1 MKARMSLFI
10 PCILICA
17 AYAAANEWQQ
27 ADSHQHTQE
36 VQRRGDQAMGFDH
49 TRTTHHFLLSSSGG
63 AIQVTANDPKDQES
77 RDQIRMHLTH
87 IAKMFSDGNFEI
99 PMVVHAEK
107 PPGTAA
113 MKELKADISYK
124 YVEIV
129 DGGKVVISSDNPAAI
144 NAIHEFLRFQIKD
157 HQTGDSLEVV
167 R

>member
-1 MKARMSLFI
+1 
-10 PCILICA
+10 
-17 AYAAANEWQQ
+17 
-27 ADSHQHTQE
+27 
-36 VQRRGDQAMGFDH
+36 MGFDH

-99 PMVVHAEK
+99 PMVVHAQT
-107 PPGTAA
+107 PPGIVV
-113 MKELKADISYK
+113 MKELKGDVSYK

-144 NAIHEFLRFQIKD
+144 NAIHEFLSFQIKD

>member
-1 MKARMSLFI
+1 
-10 PCILICA
+10 
-17 AYAAANEWQQ
+17 
-27 ADSHQHTQE
+27 
-36 VQRRGDQAMGFDH
+36 MGFDH
-49 TRTTHHFLLSSSGG
+49 ARTTHHFLLSSSGG

-87 IAKMFSDGNFEI
+87 IAKMFSEGDFEI
-99 PMVVHAEK
+99 PMLVHAQT
-107 PPGTAA
+107 PPGIVV
-113 MKELKADISYK
+113 MKELKGDVSYK